1 MTIFN
6 ILLGNFDT
14 ASPSAITIASYRN
27 LLPLFFSEISSCM
40 TLSPLELYLVMNC
53 IITEKDRAGTS
64 VGKDVENLELWCIV
78 DRNVKWCSHYGKLYD
93 GSSKN

>member
-14 ASPSAITIASYRN
+14 TSPSAITVASYRN
-27 LLPLFFSEISSCM
+27 LLPFFFSEISSCM

-64 VGKDVENLELWCIV
+64 VGKGVENLEL
-78 DRNVKWCSHYGKLYD
+78 
-93 GSSKN
+93 